1 MTEPSAAV
9 PFLRIWKM
17 DGEIRI
23 IHAER
28 ISDELERLLVSAN
41 KRLPDFTVAAL
52 ERARAAEAD
61 ARAVKVLDII
71 GRNLDSAACHDL
83 PICQDTGMAV
93 VFVSVGKNI
102 HVADASLEDAI
113 NEGVRRAYVN
123 GGLRLSVVRD
133 PLFDRVNTQDNT
145 PAVIHIEMN
154 GDEHLADKLCITVA
168 PKGFGSENMSRIKM
182 MTPAATPDDVVDFV
196 CESVRAAGSN
206 PCPPIF
212 VGVGIGGDFESC
224 ALLAKRAL
232 IRESANPDARYA
244 ELERRMLERINALG
258 IGPQGFGGRTT
269 ALGVMIEQAP
279 THIAGL
285 PVAVNINCHVSRHM
299 SVVI

>member
-1 MTEPSAAV
+1 
-9 PFLRIWKM
+9 M

-23 IHAER
+23 IPASRVSE
-28 ISDELERLLVSAN
+28 EVERLFVDAN
-41 KRLPDFTVAAL
+41 KHLPEFVTSSLDM
-52 ERARAAEAD
+52 ARAAED
-61 ARAVKVLDII
+61 NTRACAVLDII
-71 GRNLDSAACHDL
+71 GENLKSAARCDL

-93 VFVSVGKNI
+93 VFVSVGKNV
-102 HVADASLEDAI
+102 HVADASLEEAI

-123 GGLRLSVVRD
+123 GRLRLSVVRD
-133 PLFDRVNTQDNT
+133 PLFDRTNTNDNT

-154 GDEHLADKLCITVA
+154 GDECFADKLQITVA

-182 MTPAATPDDVVDFV
+182 MTPAATPDDIVDFV
-196 CESVRAAGSN
+196 CDSVSAAGSN

-224 ALLAKRAL
+224 ALLAKKAL
-232 IRESANPDARYA
+232 LRESSNDDARYA
-244 ELERRMLERINALG
+244 ELEKKMLERINALD

-269 ALGVMIEQAP
+269 ALGVMIEKAP

-299 SVVI
+299 STVI